1 MTTPAAVQAPAAERR
16 PVADGPSVARPP
28 GSPPVRADVEHLVRV
43 VPSWS
48 RRRRVPRWVRRPI
61 GPLLLLLLW
70 QVAVWT
76 GTAGT
81 DLLAS
86 PATVVRTLW
95 HLSADGE
102 LGGAIAVS
110 LERVGKGVL
119 IGGIAGISLAL
130 LAGLFRVGEDLI
142 DASVQMLRT
151 VPFVGLIPLF
161 IIWFG
166 IGETPKIALVA
177 LGVAFPLYLNTYA
190 GVRNVDAGLVEAART
205 LGLSRFGLIR
215 HVILPG
221 ALPSALVGVRYSLG
235 VAWLALIFAEQINA
249 NQGIGQL
256 MMDAQEFQRTDV
268 ILACLV
274 VYAFLGL
281 AVDAIVRLLERALL
295 SWRPAFSGS

>member
-1 MTTPAAVQAPAAERR
+1 VTIEALPAERPPATGAPPRAAQR
-16 PVADGPSVARPP
+16 PSALPPEAQARVDGLVPVIPSSSA
-28 GSPPVRADVEHLVRV
+28 
-43 VPSWS
+43 
-48 RRRRVPRWVRRPI
+48 RRRVPRWVRRPV

-70 QVAVWT
+70 QVASWT

-86 PATVVRTLW
+86 PVTVVRTLG
-95 HLSADGE
+95 HLTADGE
-102 LGGAIAVS
+102 LGSAIAVS

-119 IGGIAGISLAL
+119 VGSLVGVTLAL
-130 LAGLFRVGEDLI
+130 LAGLFRLGEDLI

-205 LGLSRFGLIR
+205 LGLNRLGLIR

-221 ALPSALVGVRYSLG
+221 ALPSVLVGVRYSLG
-235 VAWLALIFAEQINA
+235 IAWLALIFAEQINA
-249 NQGIGQL
+249 NKGIGQL
-256 MMDAQEFQRTDV
+256 MTDAQEFQRTDV

-281 AVDAIVRLLERALL
+281 AVDAVVRLLERAFL
-295 SWRPAFSGS
+295 SWRPAFSGA